1 MVHSIQNVDRPE
13 AGEKLDRASRRT
25 DELLD
30 ALEEL
35 IISEGFARLT
45 VADIAAR
52 LRCSRRTIYE
62 LAPSKNELVLLVL
75 NRFFKRIRDD
85 AEVMTRDIDDP
96 GRKMYEYLQVG
107 VRAAHRMSPMTV
119 SDIDKW
125 VPSRKIWQA
134 HIRMRVEGLRRLVE
148 EGIERG
154 VFRGVHA
161 HLVAET
167 VFAAISRIREPDF
180 YHHANITVAE
190 AFREF
195 YGIVLAALLQADHKS

>member
-1 MVHSIQNVDRPE
+1 MANSIQTVADSEAQAKVDRS
-13 AGEKLDRASRRT
+13 SRRAE
-25 DELLD
+25 ELLD
-30 ALEEL
+30 ALEE
-35 IISEGFARLT
+35 IILSEGFARLT
-45 VADIAAR
+45 VADMAAR

-85 AEVMTRDIDDP
+85 AEAIIRDFDDP
-96 GRKMYEYLQVG
+96 GRRMYEYLQVG
-107 VRAAHRMSPMTV
+107 VRAAHRMSPVTV

-134 HIRMRVEGLRRLVE
+134 HIRMRVDGLRRLVE

-167 VFAAISRIREPDF
+167 MFAAISRIREPDF
-180 YHHANITVAE
+180 YHHANMTVAE

-195 YGIVLAALLQADHKS
+195 YGIILEALLHGDHKH